1 MLQLRALDTLG
12 GGNRDWLKARHHFA
26 VDSQG
31 NPAHARLGNL
41 VVWNDDE
48 IAPHSGF
55 PMHGHR
61 DMEIVTYVRE
71 GVLQHEDS
79 SGGRGEIGARN
90 VQVITAGRGV
100 RHSEY
105 NDTDATLR
113 IFQIWLLPRRRGLD
127 PRWGTKPFADTQR
140 SGRLM
145 PIASGFPEDQE
156 ALRIEADAR
165 VLGAMIEAG
174 QRITYSLPSTRYGYL
189 VPARG
194 RVLVN
199 DQQVGERDGIAIV
212 GEPGI
217 AITALEAAEIILVD
231 TA

>member
-12 GGNRDWLKARHHFA
+12 GGDHGWLRARHHFA
-26 VDSQG
+26 VDQG

-71 GVLQHEDS
+71 GVLKHADS
-79 SGGRGEIGARN
+79 AGGWGEIRPGN
-90 VQVITAGRGV
+90 VQAITAGRGI
-100 RHSEY
+100 RHSEC
-105 NDTDATLR
+105 NNADARLR
-113 IFQIWLLPRRRGLD
+113 IFQIWLLPRRLGLD
-127 PRWGTKPFADTQR
+127 PSWGTKPFADMQCAD
-140 SGRLM
+140 RLV
-145 PIASGFPEDQE
+145 PLASGLPEDHD

-165 VLGAMIEAG
+165 ILGATLEAE
-174 QRITYSLPSTRYGYL
+174 QTIAYPLPSTRYGYL

-194 RVLVN
+194 RVMVN
-199 DQQVGERDGIAIV
+199 DQQLGERDGIAIA

-217 AITALEAAEIILVD
+217 AITAIEPAQIILVD

>member
-26 VDSQG
+26 VEAQG

-79 SGGRGEIGARN
+79 SGGRGEIAARN

-105 NDTDATLR
+105 NDTDVPLR
-113 IFQIWLLPRRRGLD
+113 IFQIWLLPRHRGLD
-127 PRWGTKPFADTQR
+127 PRWATKPFADRQR
-140 SGRLM
+140 PGWLM
-145 PIASGFPEDQE
+145 PIASGFPEDQD

-165 VLGAMIEAG
+165 VLGATVEAG
-174 QRITYSLPSTRYGYL
+174 QRIKYPLAPTRYGYL
-189 VPARG
+189 VPTRG
-194 RVLVN
+194 RVMVN
-199 DQQVGERDGIAIV
+199 DQQVGERDGIAIA

-217 AITALEAAEIILVD
+217 AITAIETAEIILVD

>member
-1 MLQLRALDTLG
+1 
-12 GGNRDWLKARHHFA
+12 
-26 VDSQG
+26 
-31 NPAHARLGNL
+31 
-41 VVWNDDE
+41 
-48 IAPHSGF
+48 
-55 PMHGHR
+55 
-61 DMEIVTYVRE
+61 
-71 GVLQHEDS
+71 
-79 SGGRGEIGARN
+79 

-113 IFQIWLLPRRRGLD
+113 IFQIWLLPRRLGLD
-127 PRWGTKPFADTQR
+127 PRWATKPFADTQR

-145 PIASGFPEDQE
+145 PIASGFPDDQD

-165 VLGAMIEAG
+165 VLGATVEAG
-174 QRITYSLPSTRYGYL
+174 QRITYPLTSTRYGYL

-194 RVLVN
+194 SVMVN
-199 DQQVGERDGIAIV
+199 DQQVGERDGIAIA

-217 AITALEAAEIILVD
+217 AITAIEPAEIILVD

>member
-1 MLQLRALDTLG
+1 
-12 GGNRDWLKARHHFA
+12 
-26 VDSQG
+26 
-31 NPAHARLGNL
+31 

-55 PMHGHR
+55 PMHAHR

-79 SGGRGEIGARN
+79 SGGRGEIGERN
-90 VQVITAGRGV
+90 VQVITAGTGV

-105 NDTDATLR
+105 NDTDAYVR
-113 IFQIWLLPRRRGLD
+113 IFQIWLLPRRLGLD
-127 PRWGTKPFADTQR
+127 PRWATKPLENTQR

-145 PIASGFPEDQE
+145 PIASGFREDRE

-165 VLGAMIEAG
+165 VLGATIEAG
-174 QRITYSLPSTRYGYL
+174 QHIAYPLTSTRYGYL

-194 RVLVN
+194 TVMVN
-199 DQQVGERDGIAIV
+199 DQEVAERDGIAIAR
-212 GEPGI
+212 EP
-217 AITALEAAEIILVD
+217 AITITAIERAEIILVD

>member
-1 MLQLRALDTLG
+1 MLQLRAPDTLG

-31 NPAHARLGNL
+31 NPAHGRLGNL
-41 VVWNDDE
+41 LVWNDDE

-55 PMHGHR
+55 P
-61 DMEIVTYVRE
+61 
-71 GVLQHEDS
+71 
-79 SGGRGEIGARN
+79 
-90 VQVITAGRGV
+90 
-100 RHSEY
+100 
-105 NDTDATLR
+105 
-113 IFQIWLLPRRRGLD
+113 LLPRRLGLD
-127 PRWGTKPFADTQR
+127 PRWATKPFADTQR

-145 PIASGFPEDQE
+145 PIASGFPEDQD

-165 VLGAMIEAG
+165 VLGATVEAG
-174 QRITYSLPSTRYGYL
+174 QRIAYPLTSTRYGYL

-194 RVLVN
+194 RVMVN
-199 DQQVGERDGIAIV
+199 DQQVGERDGIAIA

-217 AITALEAAEIILVD
+217 AITAIEPAEIILVD

>member
-12 GGNRDWLKARHHFA
+12 GGNCDWLKARHHFA

-48 IAPHSGF
+48 IAPHRGF

-61 DMEIVTYVRE
+61 DLEIVTYVRE

-79 SGGRGEIGARN
+79 AGGRGEIGARN

-156 ALRIEADAR
+156 ALRIESDAR
-165 VLGAMIEAG
+165 VLGATVEAG
-174 QRITYSLPSTRYGYL
+174 QRITYPLPSTRYGYL

-199 DQQVGERDGIAIV
+199 DQQVGERDGIAIA

-217 AITALEAAEIILVD
+217 AITAIEPAEIILVD

>member
-12 GGNRDWLKARHHFA
+12 GGDHDWLRARHHFA

-71 GVLQHEDS
+71 GVLKHADS
-79 SGGRGEIGARN
+79 AGGWGEIRAGN
-90 VQVITAGRGV
+90 VQTITAGRGI
-100 RHSEY
+100 RHSEC
-105 NDTDATLR
+105 NDSDARLR
-113 IFQIWLLPRRRGLD
+113 IFQIWLLPRRLGLD
-127 PRWGTKPFADTQR
+127 PAWGTKAFADRQR
-140 SGRLM
+140 AGRLL
-145 PIASGFPEDQE
+145 PLASGFPEDQD

-165 VLGAMIEAG
+165 VLGATVDPG
-174 QRITYSLPSTRYGYL
+174 QRIAYPLLSTRYGYL
-189 VPARG
+189 VAARG
-194 RVLVN
+194 RVMVN
-199 DQQVGERDGIAIV
+199 DQQVGERDGIAIA

-217 AITALEAAEIILVD
+217 AITAIESAEIILVD

>member
-1 MLQLRALDTLG
+1 MLQLRALVTLG
-12 GGNRDWLKARHHFA
+12 DANSDWLKARHHFA

-31 NPAHARLGNL
+31 NHTHAQLGNL

-79 SGGRGEIGARN
+79 SGGI
-90 VQVITAGRGV
+90 
-100 RHSEY
+100 
-105 NDTDATLR
+105 
-113 IFQIWLLPRRRGLD
+113 GLD
-127 PRWGTKPFADTQR
+127 PRWATKPFADMQR

-145 PIASGFPEDQE
+145 PIASGFPEDQDS
-156 ALRIEADAR
+156 LRIEADAR
-165 VLGAMIEAG
+165 VLGATVEAG
-174 QRITYSLPSTRYGYL
+174 QRITYPLPSTRYGYL

-194 RVLVN
+194 RVMVN
-199 DQQVGERDGIAIV
+199 DQQVGERDGIAIA
-212 GEPGI
+212 GERGI
-217 AITALEAAEIILVD
+217 AITAIEPAEIILVD